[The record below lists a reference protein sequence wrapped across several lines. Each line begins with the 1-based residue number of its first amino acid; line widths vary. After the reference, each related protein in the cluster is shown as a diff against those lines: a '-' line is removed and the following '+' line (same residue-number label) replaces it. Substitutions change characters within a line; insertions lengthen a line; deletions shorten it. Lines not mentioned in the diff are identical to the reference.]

1 MEIII
6 GVTRDSQSLDSVA
19 LGMLIADAIG
29 ATPVIANVYPLAFD
43 YPGPAHVD
51 AEWHGFLIEQA
62 HETLD
67 GARAN
72 IGDRDGVEYCLLGH
86 RSSGKGLAQ
95 LAIDRSASMIVIGSN
110 NDASDGRIGSG
121 STANQ
126 LLHGS
131 PVPVAIAPRG
141 YSTWAPKRLGHIVL
155 AYQRSSESDYAFNL
169 ILDTLLAHP
178 VHGSLGLNLVTI
190 IERVTKIYGSRLG
203 RSAEQGVL
211 AALREQALDGLRIAQ
226 SRVPAG
232 LIDTTLELL
241 EGDTVTAA
249 LAKFDWHDDDIFVAG
264 SAGGGPLRR
273 VFLGD
278 MAYKL
283 LRGST
288 LPVVIVP
295 RGAES

>member
-19 LGMLIADAIG
+19 LGMLIADAID
-29 ATPVIANVYPLAFD
+29 ATPVIANVYQLAFD
-43 YPGPAHVD
+43 YPGPARVD

-95 LAIDRSASMIVIGSN
+95 LAIDRRASMIVIGSN

-141 YSTWAPKRLGHIVL
+141 YSTWAPKRLGHIVF
-155 AYQRSSESDYAFNL
+155 AYQRSSESDHAFNV
-169 ILDTLLAHP
+169 IRDTLLAHP

-226 SRVPAG
+226 ARIPAARFNAARCDRSQGSR
-232 LIDTTLELL
+232 ELARRL
-241 EGDTVTAA
+241 PWER
-249 LAKFDWHDDDIFVAG
+249 
-264 SAGGGPLRR
+264 GGPGIRT
-273 VFLGD
+273 LGWGLPNNGFQD
-278 MAYKL
+278 RL
-283 LRGST
+283 LWPLGQPSRWRLHMVERPG
-288 LPVVIVP
+288 
-295 RGAES
+295 